1 MIHTRFLTRWQTP
14 GPPPGRGADIP
25 CRHGAEIP
33 SCRAPDGEARRRPI
47 AAQAKRR
54 PIAAEAR
61 RRWFAGETGRSPIA
75 GESGDT
81 LIEVLIAA
89 VVIVLVVA
97 ATATGLN
104 SANRATSVSRERSQA
119 DALAQQN
126 EDELRT
132 RSVNELSELTKQSEA
147 TPQEV
152 VKGGTKYTIAEK
164 ARYIDDETG
173 TASCTST
180 SAKAEYIQTTSIVSW
195 SSAGHT
201 ESVEETGVVSPPPDA
216 AVIVQVT
223 GASGEPVPNMT
234 VETSGPSAITTE
246 TSSDG
251 CAILAI
257 SPGEYTLN
265 VHRLNYID
273 QNGYENS
280 DEDPSTDASFY
291 VVAENSVKKSFEF
304 AAAGELAV
312 KFATPTNPKVTGDTF
327 VAFNSDLT
335 ALRTFG
341 ELGSFHEEVLS
352 ESLTYKTPKSIFPF
366 SDKYIVYAGTCE
378 ADMPTHNGQAQNV
391 EALVEPS
398 KTTEVTVAEA
408 PIDMVVYEG
417 TSSSYSG
424 PITSGLSDTITDTGC
439 GKTRKVPIDASG
451 ELEDP
456 NLPFGKY
463 TLCVTG
469 TDAGEQRSF
478 TTEVDN
484 DKETGVS
491 VPIYLGEG
499 THGSSC

>member
-1 MIHTRFLTRWQTP
+1 MIRTRFLTRWQTP
-14 GPPPGRGADIP
+14 GRPPGRGAD
-25 CRHGAEIP
+25 G
-33 SCRAPDGEARRRPI
+33 SCRRPPAGRPALTSEA
-47 AAQAKRR
+47 
-54 PIAAEAR
+54 
-61 RRWFAGETGRSPIA
+61 
-75 GESGDT
+75 GDT

-89 VVIVLVVA
+89 VVIVMVVA

-104 SANRATSVSRERSQA
+104 SANRATSISRERSQA
-119 DALAQQN
+119 DELAQQD

-132 RSVNELSELTKQSEA
+132 RSINELSELSKQSEA

-152 VKGGTKYTIAEK
+152 VKGGTTYKIAEK
-164 ARYIDDETG
+164 ARYIQDDTA

-180 SAKAEYIQTTSIVSW
+180 TKEADYIQTTSVVSW

-201 ESVEETGVVSPPPDA
+201 ESVEETGIVSPPPDA

-223 GASGEPVPNMT
+223 GPYGEAMPSMT
-234 VETSGPSAITTE
+234 VETTGPSSITTE

-280 DEDPSTDASFY
+280 NEDPSSNSSFY
-291 VVAENSVKKSFEF
+291 VVAENTVKKSFEF

-312 KFATPTNPKVTGDTF
+312 KFATELVKHHPPTAATETEGGEF

-341 ELGSFHEEVLS
+341 EPESYAKEVLS
-352 ESLTYKTPKSIFPF
+352 YSSTYKTSKTVFPF
-366 SDKYIVYAGTCE
+366 SSEYTVYAGACE
-378 ADMPTHNGQAQNV
+378 ADMPTRNGQAENPQV
-391 EALVEPS
+391 KVEPG
-398 KTTEVTVAEA
+398 KTSEVVVPEA
-408 PIDMVVYEG
+408 AINMAVYEG
-417 TSSSYSG
+417 TSSSHPSS
-424 PITSGLSDTITDTGC
+424 PITSGLSGKITDTGC
-439 GKTRKVPIDASG
+439 GTVRKVIVKASTG
-451 ELEDP
+451 GLEHPD
-456 NLPFGKY
+456 LPFGKY

-469 TDAGEQRSF
+469 TNAGQV
-478 TTEVDN
+478 TTVSKEVDN
-484 DKETGVS
+484 DEEDGVS

-499 THGSSC
+499 GTPGSTC